1 MKDLLLEK
9 LFLENE
15 RWEHAIEVGVGK
27 GISKAELRELCTPEV
42 RQRLLIRIV
51 NHQYKIAPPHTAQ
64 IPKDNPGE
72 FRTVY
77 INENMDRIFLSL
89 VNDLLFEVCRD
100 MVHKACTSYQK
111 GIGCG
116 KVVQSVSRE
125 IQKGTGIVGFKS
137 DLSKYFDSCPL
148 WCIDEIFDEI
158 EERVG
163 KSLVI
168 DVLRDYYHSDWCF
181 DLEGN
186 LIHHYQSLKQG
197 CAVASFLADAML
209 YDMDDKLS
217 KMKGKYV
224 RYSDD
229 CLYVGSD
236 YEEAME
242 VMKKMLAAKGL
253 SLNPKKVEYIDGKKY
268 VKFLGFALRGD
279 QITLSKK
286 RVKTFQKEIE
296 KRTTK
301 NQKAN
306 LKSAVNAVNH
316 YLYGGEYSWATSI
329 LPIINVEEDIQEL
342 NKYVLDSLRAVQTGK
357 KKIGGLG
364 YVAEGKTGVIER
376 GTGKNVRAN
385 KGKTEKEIV
394 GYHGINEMRLA
405 MLTAKE
411 AYEVVVRM
419 M

>member
-1 MKDLLLEK
+1 MARDVLLEK
-9 LFLENE
+9 LFENE
-15 RWEHAIEVGVGK
+15 RWEHVIEVGVGK
-27 GISKAELRELCTPEV
+27 GIDKAELRELCSPEV
-42 RQRLLIRIV
+42 RKKLLVAIV
-51 NHQYKIAPPHTAQ
+51 TGNYKIAPPHTAQ
-64 IPKDNPGE
+64 IPKDVPGE

-89 VNDLLFEVCRD
+89 VNDLLFEVCGD

-158 EERVG
+158 EGRAG

-209 YDMDDKLS
+209 YDMDNKLS
-217 KMKGKYV
+217 KMKGTYV

-229 CLYVGSD
+229 CLYIGPD
-236 YEEAME
+236 YEEAMQIMRE
-242 VMKKMLAAKGL
+242 MLAEKGL
-253 SLNPKKVEYIDGKKY
+253 SLNPKKVEEIKADRY
-268 VKFLGFALRGD
+268 VKFLGFSICGEN
-279 QITLSKK
+279 ITLSKS
-286 RVKTFQKEIE
+286 RVKKFQKEIE
-296 KRTTK
+296 KRTVK
-301 NQKAN
+301 NKNAS
-306 LKSAVNAVNH
+306 LVSAVNAVNH
-316 YLYGGEYSWATSI
+316 FLYGGEYSWATSI
-329 LPIINVEEDIQEL
+329 LPIINVEEDVQEM
-342 NKYVLDSLRAVQTGK
+342 NKFVMDALRAVQTGK
-357 KKIGGLG
+357 RKIGGLG
-364 YVAEGKTGVIER
+364 YVPEGKKGVIER
-376 GTGKNVRAN
+376 GTGKNVKAN
-385 KGKTEKEIV
+385 RLKTKKEID
-394 GYHGINEMRLA
+394 GYHGLQEMRMAL
-405 MLTAKE
+405 LTSKE
-411 AYEVVVRM
+411 AYMTIVRM